1 MHNRFFWHVA
11 RKELIQVYISMVLRD
26 FAISLLS
33 LFVPLYLYRELG
45 YSLQQTL
52 LFYIFY
58 AVIFAICTPLAAKF
72 CSKYGVKHAVLLS
85 VPLYLGFVSLLY
97 VLSLVKISLLLVALL
112 LGAALAFY
120 WIGMH
125 LIFYH
130 ASHRAHRGEEIGK
143 LTSLTRLSTMFGPL
157 LGGIIITSVGFWMV
171 FALAAV
177 ILLASA
183 VVLFFSKDNHVT
195 YRFTARALA
204 ERKQWKNSLFFV
216 SRGAS
221 VIAESVIWPLFIFV
235 ILESYVSL
243 GLVGF
248 LVSGITALLVFLV
261 GKYSDHASK
270 RKIVRLITLPESAAW
285 IVRAAVTTTSHVFGA
300 TIFAALTTGIREAPM
315 AALEYDKAKEN
326 PASYFV
332 TREIFINL
340 GRILMLS
347 FVLLA
352 DSLSS
357 GFVLQGILNL
367 TALLF

>member
-143 LTSLTRLSTMFGPL
+143 LPPLRGLSRLLGPF
-157 LGGIIITSVGFWMV
+157 LGGIFIPSGE
-171 FALAAV
+171 
-177 ILLASA
+177 SG
-183 VVLFFSKDNHVT
+183 VVL
-195 YRFTARALA
+195 R
-204 ERKQWKNSLFFV
+204 
-216 SRGAS
+216 
-221 VIAESVIWPLFIFV
+221 
-235 ILESYVSL
+235 
-243 GLVGF
+243 
-248 LVSGITALLVFLV
+248 
-261 GKYSDHASK
+261 
-270 RKIVRLITLPESAAW
+270 
-285 IVRAAVTTTSHVFGA
+285 
-300 TIFAALTTGIREAPM
+300 
-315 AALEYDKAKEN
+315 
-326 PASYFV
+326 
-332 TREIFINL
+332 
-340 GRILMLS
+340 
-347 FVLLA
+347 
-352 DSLSS
+352 
-357 GFVLQGILNL
+357 
-367 TALLF
+367 